1 MRRPA
6 LSWTLGLIIV
16 SALVYWIGSNTE
28 WVDVTVPMPPTGEAA
43 ENPFYAAGRFAE
55 ALGARSTSDR
65 QFAVPDRDAV
75 IVLSAWHWD
84 LTETRRYALER
95 WVESGGRLVVA
106 GPLAGGGDEF
116 ERWSGV
122 VRRHRPPARP
132 APGFRE
138 SCQEVKE
145 EPAASSSAFGPR
157 PHLLCNIDETSWL
170 TTTRKPAWQLR
181 NDSGVQVMRVVV
193 GRGSVTVINGTPFQF
208 SQLLAGDHGWLFVA
222 ATALRPADDVHFLT
236 ENDHPSL
243 LTLMWRY
250 GAPAIVLALGAI
262 GFALWRTSTRFGPLA
277 EPQSTARRS
286 LAEQIRGT
294 GQFALRHGDGESLHE
309 AAVRALTEAATRR
322 IPGYAGMSPGERA
335 GALADVTS
343 FDRNAINAAVH
354 HAGLRGARE
363 LRGTLAFLE
372 TARREILRGFQTQPG
387 HEATDPWNSLKQ
399 RF

>member
-6 LSWTLGLIIV
+6 LSWSLGLIVV

-28 WVDVTVPMPPTGEAA
+28 WMDVTVPMPPTGEAA

-55 ALGARSTSDR
+55 ALGARSTRDR
-65 QFAVPDRDAV
+65 QFAVPTRDAV

-122 VRRHRPPARP
+122 IRRHRPPVRQ

-145 EPAASSSAFGPR
+145 EPAAASSGFGTGPR
-157 PHLLCNIDETSWL
+157 LLCNLDETSWL
-170 TTTRKPAWQLR
+170 TSSRKPAWQLR
-181 NDSGVQVMRVVV
+181 NDSGVQVIRVAV
-193 GRGSVTVINGTPFQF
+193 GHGRVTVVNGPAFQF

-222 ATALRPADDVHFLT
+222 ATELGPADEVHFLT
-236 ENDHPSL
+236 EDDHPSL
-243 LTLMWRY
+243 LTLVWRY
-250 GAPAIVLALGAI
+250 GAPAIILALMAI
-262 GFALWRTSTRFGPLA
+262 GFALWRTSARFGPLA

-309 AAVRALTEAATRR
+309 AAVRALNEAARRR
-322 IPGYAGMSPGERA
+322 IPGFAGMSLADRA
-335 GALADVTS
+335 GALAAVTS
-343 FDRNAINAAVH
+343 FDRHAIDAAMH
-354 HAGLRGARE
+354 HAGLRGAGE

-372 TARREILRGFQTQPG
+372 TARREILRDAHSSQGTRPPTHG
-387 HEATDPWNSLKQ
+387 TA
-399 RF
+399 

>member
-6 LSWTLGLIIV
+6 LSWCLGLIAV

-55 ALGARSTSDR
+55 ALGARSTRDR

-122 VRRHRPPARP
+122 SRRHRPPARP
-132 APGFRE
+132 APGFRAP
-138 SCQEVKE
+138 CQEVKE
-145 EPAASSSAFGPR
+145 EPAASSGAFGTRPR
-157 PHLLCNIDETSWL
+157 LLCNLDETSWL
-170 TTTRKPAWQLR
+170 TSNRTPGWQLR
-181 NDSGVQVMRVVV
+181 NESGAQVIRVPV
-193 GRGSVTVINGTPFQF
+193 GHGRVTVVNGTPFQF

-222 ATALRPADDVHFLT
+222 ATELRRGDEVHFLT
-236 ENDHPSL
+236 EDDHPSL

-250 GAPAIVLALGAI
+250 GAPAIVLALMAI
-262 GFALWRTSTRFGPLA
+262 GFALWRTSARFGPLA
-277 EPQSTARRS
+277 QPQSTARRS

-309 AAVRALTEAATRR
+309 AAVRALNEAARRR
-322 IPGYAGMSPGERA
+322 IPGFAGMSLADRA

-343 FDRNAINAAVH
+343 FDRHAINAAMH
-354 HAGLRGARE
+354 HAGLRGAGE

-372 TARREILRGFQTQPG
+372 TARRSVLHDSRPG
-387 HEATDPWNSLKQ
+387 QGTRPPTHGTA
-399 RF
+399 

>member
-1 MRRPA
+1 MRRSA
-6 LSWTLGLIIV
+6 LSWSLGLIVV
-16 SALVYWIGSNTE
+16 SVLVYWIGSNTE

-43 ENPFYAAGRFAE
+43 ENPFYAAGRFADG
-55 ALGARSTSDR
+55 LGARSTRDR
-65 QFAVPDRDAV
+65 QFAVPGRDAV
-75 IVLSAWHWD
+75 IVLWAWHWD

-122 VRRHRPPARP
+122 VRRHRPPAPP

-145 EPAASSSAFGPR
+145 EPAPPSGASSTR
-157 PHLLCNIDETSWL
+157 LHTLCNLDETSWF

-181 NDSGVQVMRVVV
+181 NDSGVQVVRVAV
-193 GRGSVTVINGTPFQF
+193 GRGWVTVINGTPFQF
-208 SQLLAGDHGWLFVA
+208 TQLLAGDHGWLFVA
-222 ATALRPADDVHFLT
+222 ATQLRPADEVHFLT
-236 ENDHPSL
+236 ENDYPSL

-250 GAPAIVLALGAI
+250 GAPAIVLGLVAI
-262 GFALWRTSTRFGPLA
+262 GFALWRTSARFGPLA
-277 EPQSTARRS
+277 GPQPTARRS

-322 IPGYAGMSPGERA
+322 IPGYSGMSAGDRA
-335 GALADVTS
+335 GALAAVTS
-343 FDRNAINAAVH
+343 FDRNAITAAEH
-354 HAGLRGARE
+354 HAGLRGAAE

-372 TARREILRGFQTQPG
+372 TARREILRDSRPDQGMRRPTHG
-387 HEATDPWNSLKQ
+387 TA
-399 RF
+399 

>member
-6 LSWTLGLIIV
+6 LSWSLGLIVV

-43 ENPFYAAGRFAE
+43 ENPFYAAGRFTE
-55 ALGARSTSDR
+55 ALGARSTRDR

-138 SCQEVKE
+138 SCQEVQE
-145 EPAASSSAFGPR
+145 EPAASSGAFATR
-157 PHLLCNIDETSWL
+157 PHLLCNLDQTSWL
-170 TTTRKPAWQLR
+170 TTTRKPAWLLR
-181 NDSGVQVMRVVV
+181 NDSGVQVMRVAV

-222 ATALRPADDVHFLT
+222 ATELRPADEVHFLT

-250 GAPAIVLALGAI
+250 GAPAIVLALVAI
-262 GFALWRTSTRFGPLA
+262 GLALWRTSTRFGPLA

-322 IPGYAGMSPGERA
+322 IPGYAGMSPGDRA

-343 FDRNAINAAVH
+343 FDRHAINAAVH
-354 HAGLRGARE
+354 HAGLRGAGE

-372 TARREILRGFQTQPG
+372 TARREILRGFQPNQGTRPPTHG
-387 HEATDPWNSLKQ
+387 TA
-399 RF
+399 

>member
-6 LSWTLGLIIV
+6 LSWSLGLIIV

-55 ALGARSTSDR
+55 ALGARSTRDR

-106 GPLAGGGDEF
+106 GPLAGGGNEF

-145 EPAASSSAFGPR
+145 EPAASSSAFGTR

-181 NDSGVQVMRVVV
+181 NDSGVQVMRVAV

-222 ATALRPADDVHFLT
+222 ATELRPADEVHFLT

-250 GAPAIVLALGAI
+250 GAPAIVLALVAI

-309 AAVRALTEAATRR
+309 AAVRALSEAATRH
-322 IPGYAGMSPGERA
+322 IPGYAGMSPGDRA

-343 FDRNAINAAVH
+343 FDRNAINAAMH
-354 HAGLRGARE
+354 HAGLRGAGE

-372 TARREILRGFQTQPG
+372 TARREILRGSRPDQGTRPPTHG
-387 HEATDPWNSLKQ
+387 TA
-399 RF
+399 

>member
-1 MRRPA
+1 MRRSA
-6 LSWTLGLIIV
+6 LSWSLGLIIV

-43 ENPFYAAGRFAE
+43 ENPFYAAGRFTE
-55 ALGARSTSDR
+55 ALGARSTRDR

-145 EPAASSSAFGPR
+145 EPAASSSAFGTR
-157 PHLLCNIDETSWL
+157 PHLLCNLDQTSWL
-170 TTTRKPAWQLR
+170 TTTRKPAWLLR
-181 NDSGVQVMRVVV
+181 NDSGVQVMRVAV

-222 ATALRPADDVHFLT
+222 ATELRPADEVHFLT

-250 GAPAIVLALGAI
+250 GAPAIVLALVAI
-262 GFALWRTSTRFGPLA
+262 GLALWRTSTRFGPLA

-322 IPGYAGMSPGERA
+322 IPGYAGMSPGDRA

-343 FDRNAINAAVH
+343 FDRHAINAAVH
-354 HAGLRGARE
+354 HAGLRGAGE

-372 TARREILRGFQTQPG
+372 TARREILRGFQPNQGTRPPTHG
-387 HEATDPWNSLKQ
+387 TA
-399 RF
+399 

>member
-6 LSWTLGLIIV
+6 LSWSLGLIVV

-28 WVDVTVPMPPTGEAA
+28 WADVTVPMPPTGEAA

-55 ALGARSTSDR
+55 ALGARSTRDR
-65 QFAVPDRDAV
+65 QFAVPNRDAV

-84 LTETRRYALER
+84 LTETRRSALER

-145 EPAASSSAFGPR
+145 EPAASSSASVTR
-157 PHLLCNIDETSWL
+157 PHLLCNLNETSWL
-170 TTTRKPAWQLR
+170 TTNRKPGWQLR
-181 NDSGVQVMRVVV
+181 NDSGVQVIRVAV
-193 GRGSVTVINGTPFQF
+193 GRGWVTVINGTPFQF

-222 ATALRPADDVHFLT
+222 ATQLRPADDVHFLT

-250 GAPAIVLALGAI
+250 GAPAVVLALVAI
-262 GFALWRTSTRFGPLA
+262 GFALWRTSARFGPLA

-322 IPGYAGMSPGERA
+322 IPGYAGMSSGDRA

-343 FDRNAINAAVH
+343 FDRNAINEAVH
-354 HAGLRGARE
+354 HAGLRGAGE

-372 TARREILRGFQTQPG
+372 TARREILRDSRPNQGTRTPTHG
-387 HEATDPWNSLKQ
+387 TA
-399 RF
+399 